1 VLELIALVCAAGM
14 IVWVPVESHRV
25 ARGWVRR
32 RHTGT
37 PEEFRALYRRQLTL
51 FVWMGVVFGL
61 INLGLGVLEETAAG
75 FWIKTVTGVL
85 WFGAGAAAL
94 YGRRVVDA
102 APR

>member
-1 VLELIALVCAAGM
+1 MLELIALLCAAGM

-32 RHTGT
+32 RHKGT
-37 PEEFRALYRRQLTL
+37 AEEFRDLYRRQLTL
-51 FVWMGVVFGL
+51 FVWMGVVFGV
-61 INLGLGVLEETAAG
+61 INLALGLLEPDGARLTV
-75 FWIKTVTGVL
+75 KVVTGVL
-85 WFGAGAAAL
+85 WFGAAAAAV

>member
-1 VLELIALVCAAGM
+1 MLELIALICAAGM

-32 RHTGT
+32 RHKGT
-37 PEEFRALYRRQLTL
+37 PEEFRDLYRRQLTL
-51 FVWMGVVFGL
+51 FVWMGVVFGA
-61 INLGLGVLEETAAG
+61 INLVLGLLEADGARVAV
-75 FWIKTVTGVL
+75 KLVTGVL
-85 WFGAGAAAL
+85 WFGAGVAAL